1 MVVQTGLAHKR
12 TEVYVNHAGITVP
25 RVPDALAFYTQT
37 MGFREAVTATDPG
50 ALSAFSRAR
59 HANATDLNGVRIELA
74 ELTPESL
81 QRKAVD
87 SWK

>member
-1 MVVQTGLAHKR
+1 MNSRCGVR
-12 TEVYVNHAGITVP
+12 
-25 RVPDALAFYTQT
+25 DALAFYTQA

-50 ALSAFSRAR
+50 APSAFSRAR
-59 HANATDLNGVRIELA
+59 LANATDLNAVRIELA
-74 ELTPESL
+74 KLTPESL